1 MPSIVDTVQ
10 IATCNLLEEQL
21 LKWFEDMG
29 VEPLS
34 KFGAIDSGNVWVKIV
49 YEIAQD
55 DLNLLLLTNE
65 KKYRVTKMGDDG
77 FLYIFYGE

>member
-1 MPSIVDTVQ
+1 MSSVVDTAQ

-21 LKWFEDMG
+21 LNWFKEMG

-34 KFGAIDSGNVWVKIV
+34 TFGGIDGGAYFKVV
-49 YEIAQD
+49 YEITHE

-65 KKYRVTKMGDDG
+65 KKYRMNKMGDEG
-77 FLYIFYGE
+77 YLYIFYGK